1 MGQLR
6 CISVC
11 CRQGYPDALD
21 IRQLRLAY
29 TTMVTCISEA
39 DEDALVWYC
48 LEDLWTQVTSVAA
61 SRHVRRK
68 AAIDTVAHSPQGGH
82 SSPSMEVSMESA
94 VSQQDSAS
102 PTENA
107 ATTDIALQSP
117 QGAWMLTLI
126 DQASAVKVQLLVPLL
141 DRIAWILMTDD
152 LISPP
157 QSRTALI
164 VILFNTIS
172 GGMDMTKREVAAKW
186 WLQHRQQFY
195 PKPVLPAARL

>member
-1 MGQLR
+1 
-6 CISVC
+6 
-11 CRQGYPDALD
+11 
-21 IRQLRLAY
+21 
-29 TTMVTCISEA
+29 
-39 DEDALVWYC
+39 
-48 LEDLWTQVTSVAA
+48 
-61 SRHVRRK
+61 
-68 AAIDTVAHSPQGGH
+68 
-82 SSPSMEVSMESA
+82 ME
-94 VSQQDSAS
+94 QDSAS